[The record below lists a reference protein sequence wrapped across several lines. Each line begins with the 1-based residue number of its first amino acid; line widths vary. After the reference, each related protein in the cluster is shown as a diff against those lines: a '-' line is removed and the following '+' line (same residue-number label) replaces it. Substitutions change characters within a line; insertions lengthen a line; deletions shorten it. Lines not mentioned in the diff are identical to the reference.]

1 MTTGTSRAKRAL
13 ASTVTAAV
21 LALLATLFGPLATAQ
36 AQTYPCPG
44 GPSSGASSSGSS
56 CPTLHNRDIV
66 AEAAMPD
73 TLYRG
78 DSRPP
83 IADNDQGIFNTGFWS
98 RGTNSDIVSH
108 VQGDR
113 SLNSEYISTT
123 ARYNRGFLVPSTIT
137 FQYDQFVANP
147 HHAQTRITY
156 DPATDRGADWTYDTA
171 LNSPTANGYSR
182 GCSSITRCRNGS

>member
-1 MTTGTSRAKRAL
+1 MPEPDVTAPLTRGARPHPTAAPTHGPGGSRRVRHTI

-44 GPSSGASSSGSS
+44 GPSSGASSSGSN

-66 AEAAMPD
+66 AEAAMPA

-83 IADNDQGIFNTGFWS
+83 
-98 RGTNSDIVSH
+98 R
-108 VQGDR
+108 
-113 SLNSEYISTT
+113 
-123 ARYNRGFLVPSTIT
+123 
-137 FQYDQFVANP
+137 
-147 HHAQTRITY
+147 
-156 DPATDRGADWTYDTA
+156 
-171 LNSPTANGYSR
+171 SPTTTRASSTPASGPGAPTPTSCPTSR
-182 GCSSITRCRNGS
+182 VTAP